1 MDKHISEGIVSVKS
15 CDSVKSCFGSVTLN
29 IVLIV
34 SITVTKLSLHLIL
47 FEKFVDHIIVGRT

>member
-15 CDSVKSCFGSVTLN
+15 CDRVKCCFGSVTLN